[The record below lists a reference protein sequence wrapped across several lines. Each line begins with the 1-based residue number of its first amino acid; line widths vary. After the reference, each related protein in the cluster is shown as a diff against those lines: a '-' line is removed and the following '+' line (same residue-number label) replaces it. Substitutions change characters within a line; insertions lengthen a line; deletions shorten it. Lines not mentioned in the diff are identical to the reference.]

1 MLIFPFPSSLEFL
14 CFFCKSVQQCG
25 LYSEFFKASFCP
37 ASLVVGN
44 KNYSELIGEKKHC
57 CRLTNV
63 YDRSPDPRV
72 KATDLETLRVE
83 KDAETLALEQE
94 LEHLARQILEV

>member
-1 MLIFPFPSSLEFL
+1 MLI
-14 CFFCKSVQQCG
+14 
-25 LYSEFFKASFCP
+25 
-37 ASLVVGN
+37 
-44 KNYSELIGEKKHC
+44 
-57 CRLTNV
+57 NV

-94 LEHLARQILEV
+94 LEDLARQILEVQNNSRVIYLCTIKCAIE

>member
-1 MLIFPFPSSLEFL
+1 M
-14 CFFCKSVQQCG
+14 
-25 LYSEFFKASFCP
+25 LYSELLKASFCP

-44 KNYSELIGEKKHC
+44 KNYSELIGEKKDC
-57 CRLTNV
+57 CMLTNV

-94 LEHLARQILEV
+94 LEDLARQILEV

>member
-1 MLIFPFPSSLEFL
+1 MLI
-14 CFFCKSVQQCG
+14 
-25 LYSEFFKASFCP
+25 
-37 ASLVVGN
+37 
-44 KNYSELIGEKKHC
+44 
-57 CRLTNV
+57 NV

-94 LEHLARQILEV
+94 LEDLARQILEVKNNSGVIY

>member
-1 MLIFPFPSSLEFL
+1 MLN
-14 CFFCKSVQQCG
+14 CKLS
-25 LYSEFFKASFCP
+25 KASFCP